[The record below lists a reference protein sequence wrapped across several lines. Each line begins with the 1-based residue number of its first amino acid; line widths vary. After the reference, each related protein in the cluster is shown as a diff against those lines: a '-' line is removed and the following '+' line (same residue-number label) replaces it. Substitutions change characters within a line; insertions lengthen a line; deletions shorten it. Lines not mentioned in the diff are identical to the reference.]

1 MTKWDDLVDPA
12 RIALEKLIAEGD
24 EVADRLAEA
33 VQILEIIADADNW
46 IETTLEHGNVYPVWG
61 LYKEEGV
68 LTPAGLARDFLDKL
82 TGEQHGNDTRSES

>member
-1 MTKWDDLVDPA
+1 MTKWDDRVDPA

-24 EVADRLAEA
+24 AMADRLAEA
-33 VQILEIIADADNW
+33 VQILEIIADANNW
-46 IETTLEHGNVYPVWG
+46 TETTLEHGNVYPVWG

-68 LTPAGLARDFLDKL
+68 LTPAGLAREFLDKL